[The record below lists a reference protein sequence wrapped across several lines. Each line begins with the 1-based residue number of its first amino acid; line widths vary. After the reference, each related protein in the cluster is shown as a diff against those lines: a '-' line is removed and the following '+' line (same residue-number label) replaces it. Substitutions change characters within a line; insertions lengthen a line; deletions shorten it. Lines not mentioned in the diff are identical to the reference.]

1 LDGSK
6 VAAAAIE
13 SVAENASDGI
23 IAPLF
28 FFAIGGLPAAL
39 AYRFINTADSM
50 IGYHD
55 EEHEWLGKAPARLD
69 DLLNFIP
76 ARLTGLFII
85 LAAPFCG
92 ANMLQAWNTLRCDSR
107 QTASPNAGI
116 PMSAMA
122 GALGVELEKINH
134 YTLGKG
140 LRSPSPADLGRA
152 RRILYFAVGF
162 AALSF
167 ILYPTSLIFS
177 P

>member
-1 LDGSK
+1 
-6 VAAAAIE
+6 
-13 SVAENASDGI
+13 
-23 IAPLF
+23 
-28 FFAIGGLPAAL
+28 
-39 AYRFINTADSM
+39 
-50 IGYHD
+50 
-55 EEHEWLGKAPARLD
+55 
-69 DLLNFIP
+69 
-76 ARLTGLFII
+76 
-85 LAAPFCG
+85 
-92 ANMLQAWNTLRCDSR
+92 MLQGWNTLRRDSR